1 MKVAAI
7 LSILFLYFFSSCS
20 KTGTSKED
28 ILTAGKWQITKYTE
42 ICYCGGSGFG
52 TSTRDIYATYAAC
65 VKDDYYVFY
74 KGGSVEVNEGAVKCN
89 PANAQSYTEGW
100 SFNSDASRLSFKG
113 KDWNIFQLNKTT
125 FVIST
130 VVLLGTG
137 ETITFTKI

>member
-1 MKVAAI
+1 MKVATT
-7 LSILFLYFFSSCS
+7 LSIFFLCFLSSCS
-20 KTGTSKED
+20 KEETSKED
-28 ILTAGKWQITKYTE
+28 LLTAGKWQITEYTE
-42 ICYCGGSGFG
+42 VCYCGGTGFG
-52 TSTRDIYATYAAC
+52 TSHRDIYATYTAC
-65 VKDDYYVFY
+65 EKDDYYVFY

-100 SFNSDASRLSFKG
+100 SLNSDATRLSFKG

>member
-7 LSILFLYFFSSCS
+7 LFLFFLYFFSSCS

-28 ILTAGKWQITKYTE
+28 ILTAGKWQITQYTE

-52 TSTRDIYATYAAC
+52 TSTRDIYATYTAC

-100 SFNSDASRLSFKG
+100 YFNSDASRLSFKG